1 MVVSPWRLAWGL
13 EAATEKGGEGRAFDT
28 SEPVAGGGFSWPVL
42 TGLGHASPCLAS
54 LVQDLENQMH
64 IAEQRRRTLLK
75 DFHDT

>member
-1 MVVSPWRLAWGL
+1 MAHGL
-13 EAATEKGGEGRAFDT
+13 EAAAQKGGEGNSALRV
-28 SEPVAGGGFSWPVL
+28 PGLVLVALAAPRPRDWAVQPQ
-42 TGLGHASPCLAS
+42 LAS